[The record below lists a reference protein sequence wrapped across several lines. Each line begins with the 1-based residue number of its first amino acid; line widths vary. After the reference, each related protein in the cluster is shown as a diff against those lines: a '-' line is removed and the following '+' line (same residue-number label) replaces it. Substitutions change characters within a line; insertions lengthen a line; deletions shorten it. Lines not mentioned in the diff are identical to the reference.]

1 MYDARRSMQVA
12 GNADTFVADAGS
24 GIDVAS
30 AGTLVLGAAT
40 ATKVEIA
47 DTGVVTEVQGGLTV
61 QGDIDT
67 ASAGAMTIG
76 AATATSVAI
85 ADTGVPTDIQG
96 AVTIQGDID
105 TAGAGTMTIGAA
117 TATKV
122 EIADTGV
129 ETEIQGPL
137 DVIGIQTTAS
147 GVGAIV
153 AATGLSLVEQG
164 NSVIHKTIFTFS
176 AVTFAVNDAGAG
188 DEGWGTLPLYTFP
201 AGGIR
206 IMGASSDIAITGG
219 TSIGTGSGS
228 GDFAVGSTAST
239 DESALATTLADIILS
254 AALTEPFVG
263 GAGDANSILYSTAAG
278 ALNGTSSAVEAH
290 LNMIFDAGDVPGNTS
305 ITLNGTVTIVWI
317 NVGDY

>member
-1 MYDARRSMQVA
+1 MYDARRSMQIA

-67 ASAGAMTIG
+67 VSAGAMTIG

-85 ADTGVPTDIQG
+85 GDTGVPTDIQG

-105 TAGAGTMTIGAA
+105 TAGASTMTVGAA
-117 TATKV
+117 NATKV
-122 EIADTGV
+122 EIGDTGV

-153 AATGLSLVEQG
+153 ATAGLSLVEEG
-164 NSVIHKTIFTFS
+164 NSVVHKTVFTF
-176 AVTFAVNDAGAG
+176 ANVTFTVNDAGAG
-188 DEGWGTLPLYTFP
+188 DEGWGTLKLYDFP
-201 AGGIR
+201 EGVIAIL
-206 IMGASSDIAITGG
+206 GAVSDLAITGG
-219 TSIGTGSGS
+219 TSVGGGSGS
-228 GDFAVGSTAST
+228 GDFSLGSDPSTSEAALVGA
-239 DESALATTLADIILS
+239 LADILATS
-254 AALTEPFVG
+254 AITDPLVG
-263 GAGDANSILYSTAAG
+263 GAGDANGANTSTTMIR
-278 ALNGTSSAVEAH
+278 LNGTGTAKDIN
-290 LNMIFDAGDVPGNTS
+290 LNMIFDAGDVPGNTT
-305 ITLNGTVTIVWI
+305 ITLNGTVTVTWI
-317 NVGDY
+317 NTGDY